1 LPSTGSARL
10 AAWLAVPAVA
20 ALAVAAGILASPH
33 IGTGTKIFPMA
44 AVGLAGCVAL
54 GVAILVVDPAW
65 ILSIGLALSIFSG
78 DWSYIH
84 IPVPLDRLVLFVGLA
99 AVLVRPLFVADAPRI
114 QIRRIHWVLGAI
126 ALYGFGS
133 AAWSGTLTEHTPLF
147 ALLDR
152 LGIVPF
158 LLYLVAPAAFPT
170 ERQRRTLLVTLVVVG
185 AYLGVTAF
193 FEMIGPHSLVF
204 PSYINDPA
212 VGIHDG
218 RARGP
223 FLEAG
228 ADGLAMFAGAVACV
242 MIWPTVR
249 RRARAV
255 LVAII
260 FLCLLGIVL
269 TLTRQVW
276 VGAAVGAVLAMLVS
290 HRLRRWVPVVCAAV
304 ALIVGGALIAVPGLQ
319 AKLHGRATT
328 QRSIWDRLN
337 SDEAALRMAES
348 RPLLGYGWGEF
359 TNESSRFYHVAHSYP
374 LTSVAEVHNV
384 ILSNAAELGLLVTV
398 VWLGTL
404 LVVMVAPLRRRGPPE
419 LEPWKVGLVAIAVS
433 WFVQANFAPVSYAF
447 DNYLPWL
454 FAAIALGPPAAAA
467 AIERPIRGM
476 RFRATDHRRVRT
488 VVNGSLRP
496 RRGTSGATG

>member
-1 LPSTGSARL
+1 MPRTWPARIAAGL
-10 AAWLAVPAVA
+10 AIPAVA
-20 ALAVAAGILASPH
+20 ALAVVAGIEASPH
-33 IGTGTKIFPMA
+33 IGTGTKMFPMVV
-44 AVGLAGCVAL
+44 VGLSGCVAL
-54 GVAILVVDPAW
+54 GVAILVVEPALL
-65 ILSIGLALSIFSG
+65 LSIGLALSIFSG

-84 IPVPLDRLVLFVGLA
+84 IPVPLDRLVIFVGLA
-99 AVLVRPLFVADAPRI
+99 AVVFRSVFVADAPRI
-114 QIRRIHWVLGAI
+114 EVRRIHWLLGAI

-133 AAWSGTLTEHTPLF
+133 AAWSGTVTQHVPLF

-158 LLYLVAPAAFPT
+158 LLYLVAPAAFAT

-185 AYLGVTAF
+185 AYLGITAF

-204 PSYINDPA
+204 PSYINDPGI
-212 VGIHDG
+212 GIHEG

-228 ADGLAMFAGAVACV
+228 ADGLAMFSGAVACV
-242 MIWPTVR
+242 MLWPTVGR
-249 RRARAV
+249 RMRAM
-255 LVAII
+255 LGAII
-260 FLCLLGIVL
+260 LLCLLGIVL

-290 HRLRRWVPVVCAAV
+290 RHLRRWVPVVCAAV
-304 ALIVGGALIAVPGLQ
+304 ALIVGGALIAIPGLQ
-319 AKLHGRATT
+319 TKLHGRATT

-337 SDEAALRMAES
+337 SDDAALRMAES

-359 TNESSRFYHVAHSYP
+359 TNESPRFYHVARSYP
-374 LTSVAEVHNV
+374 LTSVDEVHNV

-398 VWLGTL
+398 VWLGAVL
-404 LVVMVAPLRRRGPPE
+404 AVMVAPLRRRGPPA
-419 LEPWKVGLVAIAVS
+419 LESWKVGLVAIAVA

-447 DNYLPWL
+447 DNYVPWL

-467 AIERPIRGM
+467 AAERSAQL
-476 RFRATDHRRVRT
+476 RFRAADHRRVRT
-488 VVNGSLRP
+488 AVNGPLRP
-496 RRGTSGATG
+496 RRGASGAAG